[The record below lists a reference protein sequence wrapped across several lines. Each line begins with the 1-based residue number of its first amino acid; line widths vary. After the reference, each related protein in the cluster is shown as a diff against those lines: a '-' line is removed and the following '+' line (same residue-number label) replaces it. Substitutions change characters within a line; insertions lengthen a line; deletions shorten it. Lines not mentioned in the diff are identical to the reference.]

1 MSMIFPIQN
10 GTDIVTAD
18 DINRRPMAPVK
29 NQKLW
34 NDLTDNLTGNINEV
48 QVAILVS
55 SFFDFA
61 VQTTKTGHK
70 LCIFLFS
77 ISRKIQKFTA
87 I

>member
-48 QVAILVS
+48 
-55 SFFDFA
+55 
-61 VQTTKTGHK
+61 
-70 LCIFLFS
+70 
-77 ISRKIQKFTA
+77 
-87 I
+87 